1 MAMRTPG
8 EDDGEAPFAGGSP
21 TAADLADIVDICDDA
36 ILMVDGARRILF
48 TNKSAQALFG
58 YARSEILGKPLEQL
72 LHDRDH
78 EELRRLLA
86 TARGAPKGHA
96 RVVARRL
103 IAGLRRDGCEFSAE
117 MAIAKPVRAEDEN
130 RLTVMVRAINE
141 RQQTERLLKLKSDAL
156 DDSLTAFGIV
166 GLNGQ
171 FIYLN
176 RTYLKLWGYE
186 WQHEIVG
193 ASPAQHCVD
202 PSVPL
207 RIIETVKRHGEC
219 TLEFT
224 ARRKDGSTFETLLSV
239 RKSTNEQ
246 GDEIYIGTALDLT
259 ERKQAEAKLAAQ
271 KDLLETIL
279 QQAADAIV
287 VCDAQDNPILINA
300 AARRLALTDS
310 RDHAE
315 SSPKYLW
322 GKAYYPDGHAIPLQA
337 WPLQQ
342 ALRGNTTVGAEA
354 RVVRADGSYHD
365 VLISAAPIHNIQH
378 KTIGAVAIF
387 SDITERKQVEER
399 LLYQLRLT
407 QGITDSATESIFV
420 TNAKGEVTF
429 FNPEARR
436 VFGFTPEEI
445 IGRSLHDTIHHHYP
459 DGRPIPVEECFL
471 GRIYLTGESV
481 RDHEDVFQ
489 RKDGAILTMS
499 CSNALLENK
508 GKRLGAVFFMR
519 DVTERRRNEK
529 ALRESAA
536 RLRAIVNAVPDL
548 LLVLDQDGRYLEILS
563 QPQLLYTDP
572 AALKGRLIG
581 EILPPEDAKRALK
594 VIRQTLTNRRPQSF
608 EYELKTR
615 KAGKRSFEV
624 RTAPL
629 DGLLLGRPAVVLL
642 ARDITQH
649 RLTESSLRH
658 AQKMEAVGQLTG
670 GIAHDFNNLL
680 AVILGNLELLA
691 EALNDPSLIELVQRA
706 LGAVERGTTLIRR
719 LLTFS
724 RQQPLQPVPVNLN
737 TLVIGLSDLVR
748 RSLGE
753 TIEVKTV
760 LAPNLLPTL
769 IDSHEFE
776 SALLNL
782 VVNARDA
789 MPNGGQLILETANRW
804 VGKELARQQLF
815 QVEPGQYVTLSVSD
829 TGTGMTPEVLEHA
842 FEPFFTTKQIGQGS
856 GLGLSMV
863 YGLVKESGGHIH
875 IYSELGQGTAIRI
888 FLPATQAKTGA
899 AVETGASERPI
910 YAGQGQ
916 TILVVEDEAQVRRLA
931 VHMLQGLG
939 YETFEADNAASALTI
954 LQETPR
960 IVLLFTDVVLPG
972 GVSGVDLAGAALQ
985 QRPDLAVLFT
995 SGYTET
1001 HLAHFRGRPAGSEF
1015 LSKPYRKAE
1024 LANKL
1029 HDLLLNRAARPLPE

>member
-1 MAMRTPG
+1 
-8 EDDGEAPFAGGSP
+8 
-21 TAADLADIVDICDDA
+21 
-36 ILMVDGARRILF
+36 
-48 TNKSAQALFG
+48 
-58 YARSEILGKPLEQL
+58 
-72 LHDRDH
+72 
-78 EELRRLLA
+78 
-86 TARGAPKGHA
+86 
-96 RVVARRL
+96 
-103 IAGLRRDGCEFSAE
+103 
-117 MAIAKPVRAEDEN
+117 
-130 RLTVMVRAINE
+130 
-141 RQQTERLLKLKSDAL
+141 
-156 DDSLTAFGIV
+156 
-166 GLNGQ
+166 
-171 FIYLN
+171 
-176 RTYLKLWGYE
+176 
-186 WQHEIVG
+186 
-193 ASPAQHCVD
+193 
-202 PSVPL
+202 
-207 RIIETVKRHGEC
+207 
-219 TLEFT
+219 
-224 ARRKDGSTFETLLSV
+224 
-239 RKSTNEQ
+239 
-246 GDEIYIGTALDLT
+246 
-259 ERKQAEAKLAAQ
+259 
-271 KDLLETIL
+271 

-365 VLISAAPIHNIQH
+365 VLISAAPIRNAQH
-378 KTIGAVAIF
+378 KTLGAVAIF

-436 VFGFTPEEI
+436 VFGFTSEEI
-445 IGRSLHDTIHHHYP
+445 IGKSLHETIHHHYP
-459 DGRPIPVEECFL
+459 DGRLLPLEECAL
-471 GRIYLTGESV
+471 GRIYTSGESL
-481 RDHEDVFQ
+481 RDHEDAFL

-499 CSNALLENK
+499 CSNALLETK

-519 DVTERRRNEK
+519 DITERRRNEK
-529 ALRESAA
+529 ALQESAS
-536 RLRAIVNAVPDL
+536 RLRAIINAVPDL

-572 AALKGRLIG
+572 AALKGRMIG
-581 EILPPEDAKRALK
+581 EILPPEDAKRALD
-594 VIRQTLTNRRPQSF
+594 VIRQTLADRQPQSF

-615 KAGKRSFEV
+615 KAGKRNFEV

-629 DGLLLGRPAVVLL
+629 DGLLLGKPAVVLL

-670 GIAHDFNNLL
+670 GVAHDFNNLL

-691 EALNDPSLIELVQRA
+691 EALTDSSLSDLVQRA

-724 RQQPLQPVPVNLN
+724 RQQPLQPVPINLN
-737 TLVIGLSDLVR
+737 TLVTGLSDLVR

-760 LAPNLLPTL
+760 LAPNLLQTL
-769 IDSHEFE
+769 IDPHEFE

-789 MPNGGQLILETANRW
+789 MPDGGQLILETENRW
-804 VGKELARQQLF
+804 VGEETARQQLF
-815 QVEPGQYVTLSVSD
+815 QVQPGQYVTLTVSD
-829 TGTGMTPEVLEHA
+829 TGTGMSPEVMEHA
-842 FEPFFTTKQIGQGS
+842 FEPFFTTKQVGQGS

-875 IYSELGQGTAIRI
+875 IYSEVGQGTAIRI
-888 FLPATQAKTGA
+888 FLPATRTKTGVATETA
-899 AVETGASERPI
+899 AAEPPI
-910 YAGQGQ
+910 HAGRGQ

-939 YETFEADNAASALTI
+939 YETFEAVDAASALTI
-954 LQETPR
+954 LRDTPR

-972 GVSGVDLAGAALQ
+972 GVSGVDLARMVVQ
-985 QRPDLAVLFT
+985 QRPDLRVLFT

-1001 HLAHFRGRPAGSEF
+1001 HLAHFRGRPEGSEF

-1029 HDLLLNRAARPLPE
+1029 YALLADKAARPATE